1 MKQLWKRNLPK
12 NSSTRYVFQLLLSL
26 LLKFLA
32 SRRHGTIIVNM
43 FSRSGTE
50 AIGSVLNLV
59 KEMQKT
65 LGNVAIQLYGKQ
77 ESDSIKPSCH

>member
-1 MKQLWKRNLPK
+1 
-12 NSSTRYVFQLLLSL
+12 
-26 LLKFLA
+26 
-32 SRRHGTIIVNM
+32 M

-77 ESDSIKPSCH
+77 ANDSIKPSGY